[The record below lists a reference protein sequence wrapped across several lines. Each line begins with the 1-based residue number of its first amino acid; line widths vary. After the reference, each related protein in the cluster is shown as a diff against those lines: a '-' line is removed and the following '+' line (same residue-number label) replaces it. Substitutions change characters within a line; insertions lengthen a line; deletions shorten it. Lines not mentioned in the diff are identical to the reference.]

1 MNDILHWLPFA
12 LPSIAFAVGWGLT
25 QAKLSRVIEDLKQQ
39 RDEQRE
45 ENKLLREENKELRTD
60 LHEVRED
67 LHKLR
72 ESVVRLEER
81 TGRHK
86 PVT

>member
-1 MNDILHWLPFA
+1 MNDLIHWLPFA

-25 QAKLSRVIEDLKQQ
+25 QAKLSRVIEDLKEQ
-39 RDEQRE
+39 RDE
-45 ENKLLREENKELRTD
+45 NKQLRTD

-86 PVT
+86 PLVD